1 MIDGIALRPACAPL
15 FKIADLVQDRHPFA
29 MPAAKKKSS
38 APLTFDLPASLIAK
52 IARVRKHH
60 GLGSASEVVR
70 VALARFDFAK
80 FNPPRDPHAQISV
93 RIAGN
98 VRATLRRTA
107 RQKDACIGELIRAAL
122 ETLPEKPAP
131 NRKPR

>member
-1 MIDGIALRPACAPL
+1 MT
-15 FKIADLVQDRHPFA
+15 
-29 MPAAKKKSS
+29 AARKKPS
-38 APLTFDLPASLIAK
+38 APLTFDLPQSLITK
-52 IARVRKHH
+52 IVKVRKSH

-70 VALARFDFAK
+70 VALARFDFSK

-107 RQKDACIGELIRAAL
+107 RQKNASVGELIRAAL
-122 ETLPEKPAP
+122 EDLPDKPAP
-131 NRKPR
+131 ARKPR

>member
-1 MIDGIALRPACAPL
+1 MT
-15 FKIADLVQDRHPFA
+15 
-29 MPAAKKKSS
+29 AAKKKSA

-52 IARVRKHH
+52 IARMRKKH
-60 GLGSASEVVR
+60 GMGTASEVVR
-70 VALARFDFAK
+70 VALARFDFTK

-107 RQKDACIGELIRAAL
+107 RQKDASIGELIRAAL
-122 ETLPEKPAP
+122 EDLAEKPAP
-131 NRKPR
+131 TRKPR